1 MAIPR
6 GLQVAT
12 AHPTARAR
20 AQEGPDPAGGTNSS
34 SWHRGGTG
42 SCGAWVPPTHRDTPS
57 LPPYLGG
64 RKLLCLLCVGKPRRK
79 KLLLHCQQ
87 SPRHPANP
95 GAALER

>member
-42 SCGAWVPPTHRDTPS
+42 SCGAWGHAIAAPLSAGKEASVFTLCRKTTEEKAAFALPAEPPA
-57 LPPYLGG
+57 
-64 RKLLCLLCVGKPRRK
+64 PR
-79 KLLLHCQQ
+79 
-87 SPRHPANP
+87 
-95 GAALER
+95 